1 MGIVSSFD
9 CWSYWHCCCYF
20 EMNKGFTLIE
30 LLICCAIVVIGFAAT
45 FGAMNRNSVLPS
57 KQSCL
62 SQGGKWTEG
71 YERGRMTQ
79 LCTYN

>member
-1 MGIVSSFD
+1 MT
-9 CWSYWHCCCYF
+9 
-20 EMNKGFTLIE
+20 KGFTLIE
-30 LLICCAIVVIGFAAT
+30 LLIVCVIGGILVSVVFN
-45 FGAMNRNSVLPS
+45 AMNGTTVIPS
-57 KQSCL
+57 KHSCL

>member
-1 MGIVSSFD
+1 MKND
-9 CWSYWHCCCYF
+9 
-20 EMNKGFTLIE
+20 KGFTLVE
-30 LLICCAIVVIGFAAT
+30 LLIAGALVGIVVTIA
-45 FGAMNRNSVLPS
+45 FGVMNGNSVLPS
-57 KQSCL
+57 KNSCL

>member
-1 MGIVSSFD
+1 MFVD
-9 CWSYWHCCCYF
+9 LKNPL
-20 EMNKGFTLIE
+20 EKDKGFTLIE
-30 LLICCAIVVIGFAAT
+30 LLIVCAIGGIVVAIA
-45 FGAMNRNSVLPS
+45 FGAMNGNSVPPS
-57 KQSCL
+57 RQSCA

>member
-1 MGIVSSFD
+1 
-9 CWSYWHCCCYF
+9 
-20 EMNKGFTLIE
+20 MNFNRLPSKQNNGFTLIE
-30 LLICCAIVVIGFAAT
+30 LMIVCAIGGIVVAIA
-45 FGAMNRNSVLPS
+45 FGAMNGNSVIPS

-79 LCTYN
+79 LCTYETK

>member
-1 MGIVSSFD
+1 MFVESKTPLEKD
-9 CWSYWHCCCYF
+9 
-20 EMNKGFTLIE
+20 KGFTLIE
-30 LLICCAIVVIGFAAT
+30 LLICCAILGIGVAAT
-45 FGAMNRNSVLPS
+45 FGAMNGNSVLPS

-71 YERGRMTQ
+71 FERGRMTQ

>member
-1 MGIVSSFD
+1 MFVD
-9 CWSYWHCCCYF
+9 LKNPL
-20 EMNKGFTLIE
+20 EKDKGFTLIE
-30 LLICCAIVVIGFAAT
+30 LMIVCVIGGIVVAIA
-45 FGAMNRNSVLPS
+45 FGVMNENTIIPS

>member
-1 MGIVSSFD
+1 MFVD
-9 CWSYWHCCCYF
+9 LKNPL
-20 EMNKGFTLIE
+20 EKDKGFTLIE
-30 LLICCAIVVIGFAAT
+30 LLIVCAIGGIVVAIA
-45 FGAMNRNSVLPS
+45 FGAMNANSVLPS
-57 KQSCL
+57 RQSCT

>member
-1 MGIVSSFD
+1 
-9 CWSYWHCCCYF
+9 
-20 EMNKGFTLIE
+20 MNKGFTLIE
-30 LLICCAIVVIGFAAT
+30 LLICCAIGGIELLICCAIGGIVVSIA
-45 FGAMNRNSVLPS
+45 FGAMNGNFVLPS
-57 KQSCL
+57 KQSCI

>member
-1 MGIVSSFD
+1 MFVD
-9 CWSYWHCCCYF
+9 LKTPLKKD
-20 EMNKGFTLIE
+20 KGFTLVE
-30 LLICCAIVVIGFAAT
+30 LLIVCAIGGIVVAIA
-45 FGAMNRNSVLPS
+45 FGMMNGNSVLPS

-71 YERGRMTQ
+71 FERGRMTQ

>member
-1 MGIVSSFD
+1 MKFNFSTSQ
-9 CWSYWHCCCYF
+9 
-20 EMNKGFTLIE
+20 KQTGFTLIE
-30 LLICCAIVVIGFAAT
+30 LMICCAIGVILVSAA
-45 FGAMNRNSVLPS
+45 FNAMNGNSVLPS

-71 YERGRMTQ
+71 YERGHITQ

>member
-1 MGIVSSFD
+1 MFVESKTPLEKD
-9 CWSYWHCCCYF
+9 
-20 EMNKGFTLIE
+20 KGFTLIE
-30 LLICCAIVVIGFAAT
+30 LLICLAIGGILLSVAFN
-45 FGAMNRNSVLPS
+45 AMNGNSVLPS